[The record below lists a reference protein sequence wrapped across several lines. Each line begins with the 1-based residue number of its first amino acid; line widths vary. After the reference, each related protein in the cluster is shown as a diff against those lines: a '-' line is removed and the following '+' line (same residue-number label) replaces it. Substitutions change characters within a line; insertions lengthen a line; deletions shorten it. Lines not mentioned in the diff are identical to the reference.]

1 MNLDINEIKENK
13 SYQIIAGIIGGG
25 LVFAIAF
32 YFILIA
38 PKAAKIS
45 ELKAKIAEKQTFLAK
60 AGSIEKQK
68 QKIVDAKVKIKELEQ
83 DISYYEKKLPQEKDI
98 PDLLQYLSNIGTET
112 NIKLLEIEK
121 KQEIRQEQEQAFYVT
136 VPFNL
141 ILKGGYHEIGK
152 FINRLENA
160 ERFMKIE
167 NLKIEED
174 KRNPFEHRGEMVVYT
189 YILDTR
195 EESDD
200 E

>member
-13 SYQIIAGIIGGG
+13 SYQIIAAVIGGA
-25 LVFAIAF
+25 VIFIAAF
-32 YFILIA
+32 YFILIS

-60 AGSIEKQK
+60 AGSVEKQK
-68 QKIVDAKVKIKELEQ
+68 QKIKAAKAKINELEQ

-98 PDLLQYLSNIGTET
+98 PDLLQYLSNIATET

-141 ILKGGYHEIGK
+141 ILKGGYHEIGR

-167 NLKIEED
+167 NLTIEED
-174 KRNPFEHRGEMVVYT
+174 KKNPFEHRGEMVVYT
-189 YILDTR
+189 YILDIT
-195 EESDD
+195 EESND